1 MNKRKFT
8 WLDGVV
14 IGVLVLAVAV
24 VGVWYFNRGGDASAA
39 ALKDY
44 RVTLQATQLANEVG
58 ECYAEG
64 ETLYFQNRVG
74 VVGTIETV
82 DQEPRNKKVEKFNAA
97 TGEFVVYEDPNQKL
111 IQMTVVAQGTME
123 NGSFTVGGEE
133 LQIGQTFYPQT
144 DRARATMLVLD
155 IEEVTK

>member
-24 VGVWYFNRGGDASAA
+24 VGVWYFNRGGDAPAA
-39 ALKDY
+39 ELKDY
-44 RVTLQATQLANEVG
+44 RITLQAVQLADEVG

-74 VVGTIETV
+74 VLGTIETV
-82 DQEPRNKKVEKFNAA
+82 DREARNKEVEKFNAT

-111 IQMTVVAQGTME
+111 IRMTVLAQGTME
-123 NGSFTVGGEE
+123 NGVITVGGEE
-133 LQIGQTFYPQT
+133 LNIGKTLYPQT
-144 DRARATMLVLD
+144 DRARSTMLIWD
-155 IEEVTK
+155 IEEVAK